1 MFRRFLVRKRW
12 HLMIFLA
19 SSVMIGVMINACEER
34 ALPTFIS
41 PLPSPSLVV
50 TSPPPTPEM
59 TKTFPTSQP
68 GMGTVRGA
76 LTGMM
81 GGDLYLAKLL
91 PDDDFPLFE
100 LGMGVSPKATICETG
115 EFTIIDVPPGRYGL
129 VFWTPLNSFLINDP
143 RTGTT
148 LIVTVQA
155 DKLID
160 LGKVTPSP

>member
-1 MFRRFLVRKRW
+1 MRRRW

-50 TSPPPTPEM
+50 TSPPPTPEIA
-59 TKTFPTSQP
+59 TSFPTSQP

-100 LGMGVSPKATICETG
+100 LEMGVSPKATMYETG
-115 EFTIIDVPPGRYGL
+115 EFIIIDVPPGRYGL

-143 RTGTT
+143 KTGTT

-160 LGKVTPSP
+160 LGKVTPPSP

>member
-1 MFRRFLVRKRW
+1 VRKRW

-50 TSPPPTPEM
+50 TNPLPTPEIA
-59 TKTFPTSQP
+59 TPFPTSQP

-100 LGMGVSPKATICETG
+100 FEMGVSAKATMYETG
-115 EFTIIDVPPGRYGL
+115 EFIIIDVPPGRYGL

-143 RTGTT
+143 KTGTT
-148 LIVTVQA
+148 LIIAVEE
-155 DKLID
+155 DKLVD
-160 LGKVTPSP
+160 LGKIASSP